1 MAVVSVGAALA
12 ALLLTSFH
20 ALRQEIADLR
30 GEFAEMRGE
39 PREPTQTHGARGRVA
54 GGAPRGQLRTGGRPT
69 SASPR
74 LSFVV
79 VLLALAAPLPLD
91 GQIPPEFRQAAEQG
105 DAEAQFLLGL
115 AHTGG
120 EGVLKDDAE
129 AVRWFLMAAE
139 QGDASAQFNLGVMY
153 ANGEGVLKDE
163 AEAVRWFLMAAEQGD
178 ASAQFN
184 LGVMYANGEGVPEDD
199 AEAVRWYRIAA
210 EQGHADA
217 QFYLGVMYYNGRG
230 VLKDATL
237 AHMWYNIAGANGSEI
252 AREWRDTIED
262 DMTATQIARATELAR
277 TCMDS
282 DYENCEG

>member
-105 DAEAQFLLGL
+105 
-115 AHTGG
+115 H
-120 EGVLKDDAE
+120 
-129 AVRWFLMAAE
+129 
-139 QGDASAQFNLGVMY
+139 ASAQFNLGVMY

-163 AEAVRWFLMAAEQGD
+163 AEAVRWYRMAAEQGL
-178 ASAQFN
+178 AGAQFN
-184 LGVMYANGEGVPEDD
+184 LGVRYD
-199 AEAVRWYRIAA
+199 
-210 EQGHADA
+210 
-217 QFYLGVMYYNGRG
+217 NGRG

>member
-1 MAVVSVGAALA
+1 MAILSVGAALA

-30 GEFAEMRGE
+30 GEFAEMRSE

-120 EGVLKDDAE
+120 EGVPEDDAE

-139 QGDASAQFNLGVMY
+139 QGHAGAQYRLGLAY
-153 ANGEGVLKDE
+153 GTGEGVTQSSVIVYPLHDRGG
-163 AEAVRWFLMAAEQGD
+163 AVRVG
-178 ASAQFN
+178 
-184 LGVMYANGEGVPEDD
+184 GCGNGLLSSGAFSVCSRHSSGSVD
-199 AEAVRWYRIAA
+199 
-210 EQGHADA
+210 
-217 QFYLGVMYYNGRG
+217 GRT
-230 VLKDATL
+230 TL
-237 AHMWYNIAGANGSEI
+237 
-252 AREWRDTIED
+252 
-262 DMTATQIARATELAR
+262 R
-277 TCMDS
+277 TCLVGS
-282 DYENCEG
+282 VS

>member
-1 MAVVSVGAALA
+1 MSGEIMAVVSVGAALA

-105 DAEAQFLLGL
+105 
-115 AHTGG
+115 H
-120 EGVLKDDAE
+120 
-129 AVRWFLMAAE
+129 
-139 QGDASAQFNLGVMY
+139 ASAQFNLGV
-153 ANGEGVLKDE
+153 
-163 AEAVRWFLMAAEQGD
+163 R
-178 ASAQFN
+178 
-184 LGVMYANGEGVPEDD
+184 YANGEGVPEDD
-199 AEAVRWYRIAA
+199 AEAVHWYQMAA
-210 EQGHADA
+210 EQGHALAQLSLGVAYDIGEGVPEDDAEAVRWYQMAAEQGLALA
-217 QFYLGVMYYNGRG
+217 QFSLGVAYGTG
-230 VLKDATL
+230 
-237 AHMWYNIAGANGSEI
+237 
-252 AREWRDTIED
+252 
-262 DMTATQIARATELAR
+262 
-277 TCMDS
+277 
-282 DYENCEG
+282 EGGHPRPG